1 LRSCLYAG
9 RVVHER
15 LRPVRH
21 RFAYRV
27 LSLLLDLDELD
38 EVNRRLRL
46 FSVGRPNL
54 LSFRPADHGPCDGAP
69 LKPWALDKLARAGI
83 VLAEPR
89 VELLCLPRVLGYA
102 FNPLSVWFCHDG
114 GRLAAVLYEV
124 RNTFGGRH
132 RYVVP
137 VDGRGPVARHRVP
150 KAFHVSPF
158 IPMDA
163 AYDFAL
169 RPPGERLAVA
179 IGERDARGPLLL
191 ASHTGRRLPLTDAAI
206 AAAVLRD
213 PVVTLRVI
221 AGIHGEA
228 FMLWLKGA
236 PRFRRASAP
245 SGRT

>member
-9 RVVHER
+9 RVTHER

-38 EVNRRLRL
+38 EVDRRLRL
-46 FSVGRPNL
+46 LSVGRPNL
-54 LSFRPADHGPCDGAP
+54 LSFRPADHGPCDGGP
-69 LKPWALDKLARAGI
+69 LKPWALGELARAGI

-89 VELLCLPRVLGYA
+89 VGLLCFPRVLGYT
-102 FNPLSVWFCHDG
+102 FNPLSIWFCHDG
-114 GRLAAVLYEV
+114 GRLAALIYEV

-132 RYVVP
+132 RYVVG
-137 VDGRGPVARHRVP
+137 VDRCGPVSRHSVA
-150 KAFHVSPF
+150 KAFYVSPF
-158 IPMDA
+158 LAMDA

-179 IGERDARGPLLL
+179 IRERDARGPLLL
-191 ASHTGRRLPLTDAAI
+191 ASHSGRRLPLTDAGI
-206 AAAVLRD
+206 ARAVLRD
-213 PVVTLRVI
+213 PGVTLRVI

-228 FMLWLKGA
+228 FMLWLKGV

-245 SGRT
+245 SGRA